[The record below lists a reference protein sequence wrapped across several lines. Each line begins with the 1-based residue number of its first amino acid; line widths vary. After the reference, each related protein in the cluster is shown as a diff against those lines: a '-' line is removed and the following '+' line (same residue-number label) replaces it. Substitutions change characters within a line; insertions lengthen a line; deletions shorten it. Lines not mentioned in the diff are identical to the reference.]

1 MNPLVII
8 RAYSDISCAKM
19 LPAFSDGVSRFHR
32 CHNSADVK
40 FPFTNYDEFTENI
53 NKHNNLEGRV
63 KIEH

>member
-8 RAYSDISCAKM
+8 RAYSDISCAKS
-19 LPAFSDGVSRFHR
+19 LPYFYGGVFLFHC
-32 CHNSADVK
+32 CHNSVNDK

-53 NKHNNLEGRV
+53 NKHNNSEGRG